1 MSKPVPLLDL
11 TRDEALLDELV
22 ATAERVIRSGRYIL
36 GPEVNALEEE
46 CAQYMGVPHA
56 LGVSSGTDAL
66 IVALMA
72 LDVGAGDEVICPSYT
87 FFATGGAIWRTGAKP
102 VFVDID
108 PVTFN
113 MDPAAVAAA
122 RTDKT
127 KAIVAVHLYGQC
139 VDMTALTEA
148 AGDLPIVEDAAQAI
162 GAEHAG
168 ARAGALGTI
177 GCFSFFPSKNLGA
190 LGDGGLV
197 TCKDDALA
205 ERLRILRVHGGKP
218 KYHHKIVGGNF
229 RLDSLQAALLR
240 VKLPRL
246 DKGIAARQA
255 AAARYAEQLAPLPG
269 VSVPE
274 VREDRHVF
282 HQYCIRVHEG
292 RRDALQAHLTEQGIG
307 TAIYYP
313 VPLHVQECFAE
324 LGYGPGDLP
333 HSELAAAETLALPIF
348 PELTTDESTR
358 VCEEIAAFSR
368 G

>member
-1 MSKPVPLLDL
+1 MPTPIPLLDL
-11 TRDEALLDELV
+11 TRDPALLDELV

-36 GPEVNALEEE
+36 GPEVSGLEEE
-46 CAQYMGVPHA
+46 CAQYMGVDHA

-66 IVALMA
+66 LVALMA
-72 LDVGAGDEVICPSYT
+72 LDVGAGDEVICPAYT
-87 FFATGGAIWRTGAKP
+87 FFATAGAIWRTGAKP

-122 RTDKT
+122 RTERT
-127 KAIVAVHLYGQC
+127 KAIVAVHLYGQSA
-139 VDMTALTEA
+139 DMTALTEA
-148 AGDLPIVEDAAQAI
+148 ADGLPIVEDAAQAI

-168 ARAGALGTI
+168 KRVGAMGTL

-197 TCKDDALA
+197 TCQDEALA

-218 KYHHKIVGGNF
+218 KYYHRQVGGNF

-246 DKGIAARQA
+246 DAAIAARQA
-255 AAARYAEQLAPLPG
+255 AAARYAERLASLDG
-269 VSVPE
+269 VSAPNVTE
-274 VREDRHVF
+274 ERHVF
-282 HQYCIRVHEG
+282 HQYCIRVHGG
-292 RRDALQAHLTEQGIG
+292 RRDALQAHLTEQGVG

-324 LGYGPGDLP
+324 LGYKAGDLP
-333 HSELAAAETLALPIF
+333 HSELAAAETLALPMF
-348 PELTTDESTR
+348 PELTQDESGR
-358 VCEEIAAFSR
+358 ICDLIAGFLS
-368 G
+368 

>member
-1 MSKPVPLLDL
+1 MPAPIPLLDL
-11 TRDEALLDELV
+11 TRDDALLDELV

-36 GPEVNALEEE
+36 GPEVSSLEQE
-46 CAQYMGVPHA
+46 CADYMGVDHA
-56 LGVSSGTDAL
+56 IGVSSGTDAIL
-66 IVALMA
+66 VALMA
-72 LDVGAGDEVICPSYT
+72 LDVGPGDEVICPAYT
-87 FFATGGAIWRTGAKP
+87 FFATAGTIWRTGAKP

-108 PVTFN
+108 PETFN

-139 VDMTALTEA
+139 ADMTALAEA
-148 AGDLPIVEDAAQAI
+148 AGDVPIVEDAAQAI
-162 GAEHAG
+162 GAEHDG
-168 ARAGALGTI
+168 KRAGALGTI

-197 TCKDDALA
+197 TCQDAALA

-218 KYHHKIVGGNF
+218 KYYHRQVGGNF

-246 DKGIAARQA
+246 DAAIAARQA
-255 AAARYAEQLAPLPG
+255 AAARYAERLA
-269 VSVPE
+269 SVPGLS
-274 VREDRHVF
+274 VPRVTEDRHVF
-282 HQYCIRVHEG
+282 HQYCLRVHGG
-292 RRDALQAHLTEQGIG
+292 RRDELQAHLTAEGIG

-324 LGYGPGDLP
+324 LGYAPGDLP
-333 HSELAAAETLALPIF
+333 HSEHAASEALALPMF
-348 PELTTDESTR
+348 PDLRVDESERICDVIT
-358 VCEEIAAFSR
+358 EFLN
-368 G
+368 

>member
-1 MSKPVPLLDL
+1 MPTPIPLLDL

-36 GPEVNALEEE
+36 GPEVQGLEAE
-46 CAQYMGVPHA
+46 CAQYMGVDHA
-56 LGVSSGTDAL
+56 IGVSSGTDAL
-66 IVALMA
+66 LVALMA
-72 LDVGAGDEVICPSYT
+72 LDVGAGDEVICPAYT
-87 FFATGGAIWRTGAKP
+87 FFATAGTIWRTGARP

-139 VDMTALTEA
+139 ADMTALTA
-148 AGDLPIVEDAAQAI
+148 AADGVPIVEDAAQAI
-162 GAEHAG
+162 GAEHG
-168 ARAGALGTI
+168 GERAGALGTI

-197 TCKDDALA
+197 TCQDEALA

-218 KYHHKIVGGNF
+218 KYYHRQVGGNF

-246 DKGIAARQA
+246 DGAIAARQA
-255 AAARYAEQLAPLPG
+255 AAARYAERLAALEG
-269 VSVPE
+269 VSAPQVVQE
-274 VREDRHVF
+274 RHVF
-282 HQYCIRVHEG
+282 HQYCIRVHGG
-292 RRDALQAHLTEQGIG
+292 RRDALQAHLTEQGVG
-307 TAIYYP
+307 NAIYYP

-324 LGYGPGDLP
+324 LGYSAGDLP
-333 HSELAAAETLALPIF
+333 HSELAAAETLALPMF
-348 PELTTDESTR
+348 PDLTQDESER
-358 VCEEIAAFSR
+358 VCDLITAFVD
-368 G
+368 